1 MRFNHTLVE
10 DIPNNKYMLIY
21 PKQAPGGDPDL
32 YLKFQKRADE
42 IWKSAT
48 GTIINEKMRRRLL
61 NEEPEE
67 KKKKKKK
74 KKKPKQQEPDAGV
87 SDAQKQAEAEQELEG
102 EAEVEN
108 VTSTANLAELAPE
121 KLVN

>member
-1 MRFNHTLVE
+1 
-10 DIPNNKYMLIY
+10 MLIY

-48 GTIINEKMRRRLL
+48 GTIINEKLRRRLL

-74 KKKPKQQEPDAGV
+74 KKKPKQPEPEPGATE
-87 SDAQKQAEAEQELEG
+87 ALKQAEAEG
-102 EAEVEN
+102 EN
-108 VTSTANLAELAPE
+108 VTSTTNLPELAPE
-121 KLVN
+121 KLET